1 MKRLIYINVLV
12 QKDIRRM
19 LMCTL
24 MLLLATTSISLAQ
37 QLRGKIIDKNSVAI
51 TGASVVVKGTS
62 KGTSSGQDGRF
73 ILDKLSTGTVKLAV
87 SFVGYATKEV
97 TVRVPQSTEL
107 EITLVETEAALE
119 EVVVT
124 GVFDQRKRIDA
135 SVAISTISENQ
146 IRMQAPA
153 SAADLLKN
161 IPGVYVNSS
170 TGEVGN
176 QVTVRGTPTT
186 NVSTTNSTAS
196 GFLYVTMQE
205 DGLPVTNITGSGFGP
220 DYFLRADVNVKRIEA
235 VRGGSSSITG
245 SDAPGG
251 LFNYVSKEGSSKFSG
266 DVMLKYGLE
275 GNANPFRRAD
285 LGFGGP
291 LNKKGDITYYV
302 GGFYRKSEG
311 ARSPGFALNDG
322 GQVRANIVKKYN
334 GGSIK
339 FYAKYLNDR
348 NGRFDLLPYTNFNNP
363 TIAPGFKNTDNL
375 SSGNESFDFL
385 PYTGSPSRTFDPR
398 KLNNSIDQTFGFNWN
413 HTFAKGWKIDNKFKF
428 SSKTSDNNTQFPAH
442 IGDVN
447 LFFLQ
452 TQPVAAYAS
461 SLATLTDAVTG
472 QPVDLKSPLLLSFG
486 QKNDRTANEI
496 MEQFIIQKEI
506 GKSNFTLGAYYG
518 RTDYSA
524 QGGIMGLSIAT
535 VQNNPHPILATFKN
549 PTAGLALEQLTNKYG
564 FFGLGDQTYT
574 DERWVNN
581 RLDLFFAQ
589 TTPLTEKLTFDY
601 GVRYNSTNFK
611 GSIQNNVGTAP
622 SSKGGA
628 DNNPLTLYDNKVRPL
643 GNIVNFDLSGSSVSY
658 SGALNYK
665 FSANKAIYVR
675 YSGGTKAPDITSN
688 LNTLAGS
695 GAKLE
700 STLLSQ
706 IEAGFKL
713 QKEKLRLNVTP
724 FYTSIS
730 NLADISFAA
739 DEKDVIYY
747 LPPAY
752 SEQKIYGIELEGNVD
767 LSSHFNVS
775 GSVTLQNPKYTIKR
789 EWFAGVN
796 GKADD
801 KLMEYA
807 DRSIALTPRVM
818 ASIMPSYNTNK
829 LNVLLTFRFI
839 GSAPANELN
848 AFSFPAYNQVD
859 FTLGYKFTPRMRLSF
874 NVNNL
879 FNELGVTAWN
889 PPPGDPIPLAPGLPA
904 ISVPNLSPNSFTAER
919 VATQA
924 NAIWSART
932 TPPRSFFWTLSYN
945 F

>member
-1 MKRLIYINVLV
+1 MKRNIYSNVLA
-12 QKDIRRM
+12 QIDTRRE

-24 MLLLATTSISLAQ
+24 ILLLATASTSFAQ
-37 QLRGKIIDKNSVAI
+37 QLRGKVIDKNSLAI
-51 TGASVVVKGTS
+51 TGASVIVKGTS
-62 KGTSSGQDGRF
+62 KGTTSGQDGRF
-73 ILDKLSTGTVKLAV
+73 VLDKLSAGTVKLSV

-97 TVRVPQSTEL
+97 AVRVPQSTEV

-119 EVVVT
+119 EVIVT

-146 IRMQAPA
+146 IKMQAPT

-170 TGEVGN
+170 AGEVGN

-186 NVSTTNSTAS
+186 NVSITNTNAS

-266 DVMLKYGLE
+266 DVILKYGLE
-275 GNANPFRRAD
+275 GNANPFRRVD

-291 LNKKGDITYYV
+291 LSKKGDITYYV
-302 GGFYRKSEG
+302 GGFYRKSDG

-363 TIAPGFKNTDNL
+363 TIAQGFKNTDNL

-385 PYTGSPSRTFDPR
+385 PYTGSASRTFDPR

-413 HTFAKGWKIDNKFKF
+413 HTIGKGWRIDNKFKY

-442 IGDVN
+442 IGDAN

-461 SLATLTDAVTG
+461 ALATFTDAVTG
-472 QPVDLKSPLLLSFG
+472 EKVDVKSPLLLSFG
-486 QKNDRTANEI
+486 QKNNRTANEI

-535 VQNNPHPILATFKN
+535 VQNNPHPIIATFRN
-549 PTAGLALEQLTNKYG
+549 PTAGLALEQLTNQYG

-589 TTPLTEKLTFDY
+589 TTPLTDKLTFDY

-611 GSIQNNVGTAP
+611 GTIQNNVGTAP
-622 SSKGGA
+622 SSNGGA

-665 FSANKAIYVR
+665 FSNKQAIYIR

-706 IEAGFKL
+706 FEAGFKL

-739 DEKDVIYY
+739 DEKDVIYN

-752 SEQKIYGIELEGNVD
+752 SEQKIYGIELEGNMD

-775 GSVTLQNPKYTIKR
+775 GSVTMQNPKYTIKR
-789 EWFAGVN
+789 EWFVGVN

-801 KLMEYA
+801 KLMEYS

-818 ASIMPSYNTNK
+818 ASVMPSYNTNK
-829 LNVLLTFRFI
+829 LNVLLTYRFI
-839 GSAPANELN
+839 GSAPANEVN

-859 FTLGYKFTPRMRLSF
+859 FNVGYKFTPKIRLSF

-889 PPPGDPIPLAPGLPA
+889 PPPGDPVNLAPGLPA
-904 ISVPNLSPNSFTAER
+904 ISVPNLSPNSFTPER
-919 VATQA
+919 VAAQA

-932 TPPRSFFWTLSYN
+932 TLPRSFFWTLSYN

>member
-1 MKRLIYINVLV
+1 MKNKFFYILILCVFAV
-12 QKDIRRM
+12 VE
-19 LMCTL
+19 
-24 MLLLATTSISLAQ
+24 SITAQ
-37 QLRGKIIDKNSVAI
+37 QISGTVKNSTGEYI
-51 TGASVVVKGTS
+51 IGASVLVKGTS
-62 KGTSSGQDGRF
+62 NGTTTNELGAFTLNNVSKG
-73 ILDKLSTGTVKLAV
+73 STIVV
-87 SFVGYATKEV
+87 SYVGYKTQEV
-97 TVRVPQSTEL
+97 AADGTIDIFL
-107 EITLVETEAALE
+107 EESVTLS

-146 IRMQAPA
+146 IKMQAPA

-186 NVSTTNSTAS
+186 NISITNSIAS
-196 GFLYVTMQE
+196 GYLYVSMQE

-251 LFNYVSKEGSSKFSG
+251 LFNYVSKEGSNKFSG
-266 DVMLKYGLE
+266 DLTLKYGLE
-275 GNANPFRRAD
+275 GNANPFYRAD

-291 LNKKGDITYYV
+291 LNKKGDINYYV
-302 GGFYRKSEG
+302 GGFYRKSDG
-311 ARSPGFALNDG
+311 ARTPGFALNNG
-322 GQVRANIVKKYN
+322 GQIRANIVKKYN
-334 GGSIK
+334 SGSIK

-348 NGRFDLLPYTNFNNP
+348 NGRFDLLPYTNFNDP

-375 SSGNESFDFL
+375 ASNGKDAFDFL
-385 PYTGSPSRTFDPR
+385 PYTGSSSRTFDPR
-398 KLNNSIDQTFGFNWN
+398 KLNNSIDKTFGLNWN
-413 HTFAKGWKIDNKFKF
+413 HSFAKGWKIDNKFKY
-428 SSKTSDNNTQFPAH
+428 SSKISDNNTQFPAH
-442 IGDVN
+442 IGDAN

-452 TQPVAAYAS
+452 TQPVAAYAPA
-461 SLATLTDAVTG
+461 LATLTDVVTG
-472 QPVDLKSPLLLSFG
+472 EKVDVKSPLLLSFG

-496 MEQFIIQKEI
+496 MEQFIIQKAI

-518 RTDYSA
+518 RTDYSG
-524 QGGIMGLSIAT
+524 QSGLMGLSVAT
-535 VQNNPHPILATFKN
+535 VQNNPHPIVATFNN

-564 FFGLGDQTYT
+564 FFGLGDQIYT

-581 RLDLFFAQ
+581 RLDLIFAQ
-589 TTPLTEKLTFDY
+589 TTSLTKKLTLDY

-611 GSIQNNVGTAP
+611 GTVQNNVGTTP
-622 SSKGGA
+622 SSKGGV
-628 DNNPLTLYDNKVRPL
+628 DDNPLTLYDNKVRPL
-643 GNIVNFDLSGSSVSY
+643 GKIVNFDLSGGSVSY

-665 FSANKAIYVR
+665 FNDNKAIYFR
-675 YSGGTKAPDITSN
+675 YSGGTKAPDISSN
-688 LNTLAGS
+688 LNILAGS

-700 STLLSQ
+700 STLMSQ
-706 IEAGFKL
+706 IEVGFKV
-713 QKEKLRLNVTP
+713 QKEKLRVNITP
-724 FYTSIS
+724 FYNKIS
-730 NLADISFAA
+730 NLFDPSSAVDTNG
-739 DEKDVIYY
+739 VIYN
-747 LPPAY
+747 LSPAY
-752 SEQKIYGIELEGNVD
+752 SEQKIYGIELDGNID
-767 LSSHFNVS
+767 LSSHFNLS

-789 EWFAGVN
+789 EWFVGVN

-801 KLMEYA
+801 KILEFT
-807 DRSIALTPRVM
+807 DRFIALTPRVM

-829 LNVLLTFRFI
+829 LNVLLTYRFI
-839 GSAPANELN
+839 GSAPANEVN

-859 FTLGYKFTPRMRLSF
+859 FNIGYNFIPRMRVSF
-874 NVNNL
+874 NVNNV

-889 PPPGDPIPLAPGLPA
+889 PPPGAPINLAPGLPA
-904 ISVPNLSPNSFTAER
+904 ISVPNLSPNSFTPER
-919 VATQA
+919 AAAQA

-932 TPPRSFFWTLSYN
+932 TLPRSFFWTLSYN

>member
-1 MKRLIYINVLV
+1 MNNHYKTGSGFTKKYR
-12 QKDIRRM
+12 
-19 LMCTL
+19 
-24 MLLLATTSISLAQ
+24 LLLLFLLFSVVTFGQ
-37 QLRGKIIDKNSVAI
+37 QIRGKVSD
-51 TGASVVVKGTS
+51 VKGEALIGVSVTI
-62 KGTSSGQDGRF
+62 KGTT
-73 ILDKLSTGTVKLAV
+73 KGTVSDASGNYAIEANGNQNLV
-87 SFVGYATKEV
+87 FSFVGYKSQQVAINNRTNLNV
-97 TVRVPQSTEL
+97 SL
-107 EITLVETEAALE
+107 EEDAANLE
-119 EVVVT
+119 EVIVT
-124 GVFDQRKRIDA
+124 GVFDERKRIDA
-135 SVAISTISENQ
+135 SVAISTISESQ

-170 TGEVGN
+170 VGEVGN
-176 QVTVRGTPTT
+176 QVTVRGTPTNNISIT
-186 NVSTTNSTAS
+186 SSTAN

-220 DYFLRADVNVKRIEA
+220 DYFLRADVNVKKIEA

-266 DVMLKYGLE
+266 DVILKYGLE
-275 GNANPFRRAD
+275 GDANPFYRAD
-285 LGFGGP
+285 LGFGGS

-302 GGFYRKSEG
+302 GGFYRKSVG
-311 ARSPGFALNDG
+311 ARNPGFALNDG
-322 GQVRANIVKKYN
+322 GQLRANIVKRYK

-339 FYAKYLNDR
+339 LYAKYLNDR
-348 NGRFDLLPYTNFNNP
+348 NGRFDLLPYTDFTNP
-363 TIAPGFKNTDNL
+363 TIASGFKNTDNL
-375 SSGNESFDFL
+375 ASSGDNSFDFL
-385 PYTGSPSRTFDPR
+385 PYTGSSSRTFDPK
-398 KLNNSIDQTFGFNWN
+398 KLNNSIDKTIGSNWN

-442 IGDVN
+442 IGDAN

-472 QPVDLKSPLLLSFG
+472 EKVDLKKPLLLSFG
-486 QKNDRTANEI
+486 QKNDRIANEI
-496 MEQFIIQKEI
+496 MEQFIIQKSI
-506 GKSNFTLGAYYG
+506 GKSNFTLGTYYG
-518 RTDYSA
+518 RTDYSV
-524 QGGIMGLSIAT
+524 QGGLMGLSIAT
-535 VQNNPHPILATFKN
+535 VQHNPHPILATFKN
-549 PTAGLALEQLTNKYG
+549 PTAGLAVEQLTNQYG

-574 DERWVNN
+574 DENWVNN

-589 TTPLTEKLTFDY
+589 TTPLTDKLTLDY
-601 GVRYNSTNFK
+601 GVRYNTTNFK
-611 GSIQNNVGTAP
+611 GTIQNNVGTAP
-622 SSKGGA
+622 SSNGGA

-643 GNIVNFDLSGSSVSY
+643 GNIVNFDLSGSSISY
-658 SGALNYK
+658 SAALNYK
-665 FSANKAIYVR
+665 FSDNQAIYVR

-700 STLLSQ
+700 STLLTQ
-706 IEAGFKL
+706 IEAGFKV

-724 FYTSIS
+724 FYTKIS
-730 NLADISFAA
+730 NLADIAFAA

-752 SEQKIYGIELEGNVD
+752 SEQKIYGVEFEGNIDV
-767 LSSHFNVS
+767 SSHFNIL
-775 GSVTLQNPKYTIKR
+775 GSLTLQNPKYTIKR
-789 EWFAGVN
+789 EWFVGVN
-796 GKADD
+796 GKTDD
-801 KLMEYA
+801 KLVEYS
-807 DRSIALTPRVM
+807 DRFIALTPRVM
-818 ASIMPSYNTNK
+818 ASLMPSYNTNK
-829 LNVLLTFRFI
+829 LNVLLNYRLI
-839 GSAPANELN
+839 GSAPANEVN

-879 FNELGVTAWN
+879 FNKLGVTAWN

-919 VATQA
+919 VKSQSF
-924 NAIWSART
+924 AIWSART
-932 TPPRSFFWTLSYN
+932 TQPRSYFLTLSYN

>member
-1 MKRLIYINVLV
+1 MKKTIYSNSFLNETCKKIAFCLFFFSMASV
-12 QKDIRRM
+12 
-19 LMCTL
+19 
-24 MLLLATTSISLAQ
+24 AFAQ
-37 QLRGKIIDKNSVAI
+37 QALKGKVTDAETNDPII
-51 TGASVVVKGTS
+51 GASVLLKGTT
-62 KGTSSGQDGRF
+62 KGTITDDSGNF
-73 ILDKLSTGTVKLAV
+73 TLALDSKDKNGTLVV
-87 SFVGYATKEV
+87 SFVGYEKQEIVLNGQETINVSLKEGK
-97 TVRVPQSTEL
+97 S
-107 EITLVETEAALE
+107 LE
-119 EVVVT
+119 EVIVT

-146 IRMQAPA
+146 IKMQAPA

-170 TGEVGN
+170 VGEVGN

-186 NVSTTNSTAS
+186 NISITNSNAS

-251 LFNYVSKEGSSKFSG
+251 LFNYVSKEGGSKFSG
-266 DVMLKYGLE
+266 DVILKYGLE
-275 GNANPFRRAD
+275 GNANPFRRVD
-285 LGFGGP
+285 LAFGGP
-291 LNKKGDITYYV
+291 LNKKGDINYYV
-302 GGFYRKSEG
+302 GGFYRKSDG
-311 ARSPGFALNDG
+311 ARTPGFALNDG
-322 GQVRANIVKKYN
+322 GQIRANIVKKYN

-339 FYAKYLNDR
+339 LYAKYLNDR
-348 NGRFDLLPYTNFNNP
+348 NGRFDLLPYTDFKKP

-375 SSGNESFDFL
+375 ASNGQESFDFL
-385 PYTGSPSRTFDPR
+385 PYIGSPSRTFDPK
-398 KLNNSIDQTFGFNWN
+398 KLNNSIDKTLGLNWN

-428 SSKTSDNNTQFPAH
+428 SSKISDNNTQFPAH
-442 IGDVN
+442 IGDAN

-452 TQPVAAYAS
+452 TQPVAAFAS
-461 SLATLTDAVTG
+461 GLATLTDTVTG
-472 QPVDLKSPLLLSFG
+472 KKVDVKSPLLLSFG

-524 QGGIMGLSIAT
+524 QGGLMGLSVAT
-535 VQNNPHPILATFKN
+535 VQHNPHPIVATFKN
-549 PTAGLALEQLTNKYG
+549 PTAGFALEQLTNKYG

-589 TTPLTEKLTFDY
+589 ITRLADKLTLDY
-601 GVRYNSTNFK
+601 GIRYNSTNFK
-611 GSIQNNVGTAP
+611 GTIQNNVGTTP
-622 SSKGGA
+622 SSNGGA
-628 DNNPLTLYDNKVRPL
+628 DKNLLTLYDNKVRPI

-665 FSANKAIYVR
+665 FSDNKAIYIR

-706 IEAGFKL
+706 IEAGFKV
-713 QKEKLRLNVTP
+713 QKEKLRLNITP
-724 FYTSIS
+724 FYTQIS

-739 DEKDVIYY
+739 DEKDIIYY

-752 SEQKIYGIELEGNVD
+752 SEQKIYGIELDGNID
-767 LSSHFNVS
+767 LSSQFNLS

-789 EWFAGVN
+789 EWFVGVN

-801 KLMEYA
+801 KLMEFT
-807 DRSIALTPRVM
+807 DRFIALTPRVM

-829 LNVLLTFRFI
+829 LNVLLTYRFI
-839 GSAPANELN
+839 GSAPANEVN

-859 FTLGYKFTPRMRLSF
+859 FTIGYKFIPRMRVSF

-889 PPPGDPIPLAPGLPA
+889 PPPGDPVNLAPGLPA
-904 ISVPNLSPNSFTAER
+904 ISVPNLSPNSFTPER
-919 VATQA
+919 VAAQA
-924 NAIWSART
+924 NATWSART
-932 TPPRSFFWTLSYN
+932 TLPRSFFWTLSYD

>member
-1 MKRLIYINVLV
+1 MKKNYFQNNSKKYNKKVFILLFVLINF
-12 QKDIRRM
+12 
-19 LMCTL
+19 
-24 MLLLATTSISLAQ
+24 TSFAQ
-37 QLRGKIIDKNSVAI
+37 QIKGKVTDNKGETLI
-51 TGASVVVKGTS
+51 GATATIKGSTKGTTTNVNGEFLFENIS
-62 KGTSSGQDGRF
+62 NGNYTLIVSS
-73 ILDKLSTGTVKLAV
+73 I
-87 SFVGYATKEV
+87 GYTTKEV
-97 TVRVPQSTEL
+97 TVKVPQSREL
-107 EITLVETEAALE
+107 KILLEESTATLE

-146 IRMQAPA
+146 IKMQAPA

-170 TGEVGN
+170 VGEVGN

-186 NVSTTNSTAS
+186 NISITNSNAS
-196 GFLYVTMQE
+196 GYLYVTMQE

-251 LFNYVSKEGSSKFSG
+251 LFNYVSKEGSNKFSG
-266 DVMLKYGLE
+266 DLTLKYGLE
-275 GNANPFRRAD
+275 GNANPFRRVD
-285 LGFGGP
+285 LGFGGA

-302 GGFYRKSEG
+302 GGFYRKSDG
-311 ARSPGFALNDG
+311 ARTPGFALNDG
-322 GQVRANIVKKYN
+322 GQIRANIVKKYK

-348 NGRFDLLPYTNFNNP
+348 NGRFDLIPYTDFTNP
-363 TIAPGFKNTDNL
+363 SIASGFKNTDNL
-375 SSGNESFDFL
+375 ASNGKESFDFL
-385 PYTGSPSRTFDPR
+385 PYTGSSSRTFDPR
-398 KLNNSIDQTFGFNWN
+398 KLNNSIDKTFGLNWN

-428 SSKTSDNNTQFPAH
+428 SSKISDNNTQFPAH
-442 IGDVN
+442 IGDAN

-461 SLATLTDAVTG
+461 ALATLTDAVTG
-472 QPVDLKSPLLLSFG
+472 GQVNLKSPLLLSFG

-496 MEQFIIQKEI
+496 MEQFIIQKAI

-518 RTDYSA
+518 RTDYTA
-524 QGGIMGLSIAT
+524 QGGLMGLSIAT
-535 VQNNPHPILATFKN
+535 VQHNPHPIVATFRN
-549 PTAGLALEQLTNKYG
+549 PTAGLAVEQLTNQYG

-581 RLDLFFAQ
+581 RLDVFFAQ
-589 TTPLTEKLTFDY
+589 TTSLTDKLTLDY
-601 GVRYNSTNFK
+601 GIRYNSTNFK
-611 GSIQNNVGTAP
+611 GTIQNNVGTTP

-665 FSANKAIYVR
+665 FSDNQAIYVR

-695 GAKLE
+695 GAQLE

-724 FYTSIS
+724 FYTKIS

-752 SEQKIYGIELEGNVD
+752 SEQKIYGIELDGNID
-767 LSSHFNVS
+767 LSSQFNLS
-775 GSVTLQNPKYTIKR
+775 GSVTLQNPKYIIKR
-789 EWFAGVN
+789 EWFVGVN

-801 KLMEYA
+801 KLVEFK
-807 DRSIALTPRVM
+807 DRFISLTPRVM

-829 LNVLLTFRFI
+829 INALLTYRFI
-839 GSAPANELN
+839 GSAPANEVN

-859 FTLGYKFTPRMRLSF
+859 FTIGYKFIPRMRVSF
-874 NVNNL
+874 NVNNM

-889 PPPGDPIPLAPGLPA
+889 PPPGDPVNLAPGLPA
-904 ISVPNLSPNSFTAER
+904 ISVPNLSPNSFTPER
-919 VATQA
+919 VAAQA
-924 NAIWSART
+924 NATWSART
-932 TPPRSFFWTLSYN
+932 TLPRSFFLTLSYN